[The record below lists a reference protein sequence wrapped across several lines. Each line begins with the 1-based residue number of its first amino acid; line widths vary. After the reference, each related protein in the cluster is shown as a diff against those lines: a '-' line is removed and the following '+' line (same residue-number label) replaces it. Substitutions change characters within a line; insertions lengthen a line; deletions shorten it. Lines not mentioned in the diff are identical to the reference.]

1 LALKTTAPMYP
12 ISHVNPESSYAE
24 AYRTVQTNIELLSG
38 NLKALLVTSAR
49 PGEGKT
55 STAANLA
62 IVAAQASKKVLLID
76 ADLRHPQLAHR
87 FRLTTN
93 LGLTKILR
101 QGCELQ
107 EAIIATEIHGLQL
120 LPSGPIGINSPSLLS
135 SLAFTSLIGKLKT
148 KYDLLIFDAPP
159 VLPVSDA
166 LVLSRSV
173 DGIVFVVD
181 GTATNRLAA
190 LRAISEIHKVH
201 GKIIGGILNRGPKE
215 NDNAHY
221 YTTTHENLGDEF
233 TLPLS

>member
-1 LALKTTAPMYP
+1 LALKTTAPLYP
-12 ISHVNPESSYAE
+12 ITQIDPESSYAE
-24 AYRTVQTNIELLSG
+24 AYRTIQANVQLLSG
-38 NLKALLVTSAR
+38 NLKALLITSAR

-87 FRLTTN
+87 FHITTN
-93 LGLTKILR
+93 TGLTKILR

-107 EAIIATEIHGLQL
+107 EAILATEVQGLHL

-135 SLAFTSLIGKLKT
+135 SLAFASLIGKLKS

-173 DGIVFVVD
+173 DGILFVVD
-181 GTATNRLAA
+181 GTSTNRLAA
-190 LRAISEIHKVH
+190 LRAINEIHKVQ
-201 GKIIGGILNRGPKE
+201 GKIIGGILNRGPRDS
-215 NDNAHY
+215 DNAY
-221 YTTTHENLGDEF
+221 YHTSVHDHRSHESA
-233 TLPLS
+233 LPLN